1 LSATAAVTPTAPAHR
16 PPHPVVYTILYFPF
30 GALGGFIGVALTF
43 LGTRH
48 GLSISESAFLN
59 GASMMMNWLKWIW
72 APLVDTTLTPKRWY
86 TIATV
91 GSALGIAAM
100 SAIPLSPQ
108 TLALLIGV
116 IIVASLI
123 NTMVGMSI
131 EAMMAQ
137 VTPPEQIG
145 RVSAWFQAGNLG
157 GTGIGGGVGLLLLE
171 YLPAPWM
178 TGAIFGVVFLL
189 CCLALRALPD
199 LRHDATA
206 LGAGPGAAMRQVFVD
221 LKGMIGTQGGLLSA
235 ILCFLPIGTGAAQ
248 GVLTQAEVAARWGAG
263 ENEVAMVQ
271 GVAAGLINALGCFM
285 GGWLCVR
292 YTPRAVYAAM
302 GLSLALAAAGMALGP
317 ATPQTYIVGN
327 VIYSLGV
334 GLSYAA
340 FTAVVL
346 EAIGAGS
353 AATKYTLYATL
364 SNFPIW
370 WVGLLLAF
378 VAEAQGGEAML
389 HAEAGLGIVGIALF
403 LVATGVVKRS
413 KLPLHAEG

>member
-1 LSATAAVTPTAPAHR
+1 MSTSAAHDVPGR

-86 TIATV
+86 LISTV

-100 SAIPLSPQ
+100 AAVPLSPD
-108 TLALLIGV
+108 TLPLLIGI

-131 EAMMAQ
+131 ETMMAQ

-157 GTGIGGGVGLLLLE
+157 GTGIGGGIGLLLLE
-171 YLPAPWM
+171 TLPAPWM
-178 TGAIFGVVFLL
+178 TGALFALAFLA

-199 LRHDATA
+199 LKHDAHGS
-206 LGAGPGAAMRQVFVD
+206 GAGAAVRQVFAD
-221 LKGMIGTQGGLLSA
+221 LKHMVGSQGGLLSA

-248 GVLTQAEVAARWGAG
+248 GVLTQAEVAAYWGAG
-263 ENEVAMVQ
+263 EHEVAMVQ
-271 GVAAGLINALGCFM
+271 GIGAGIINALGCFM
-285 GGWLCVR
+285 GGWLCIR

-317 ATPQTYIVGN
+317 ATPTAYIVGN
-327 VIYSLGV
+327 TVYSLGV

-346 EAIGAGS
+346 DAIGPGS
-353 AATKYTLYATL
+353 AATKYTLFATL

-378 VAEAQGGEAML
+378 VAEGRGAPGML
-389 HAEAGLGIVGIALF
+389 HVEAGLGVVGIVVF
-403 LVATGVVKRS
+403 LLATAIVRRTR
-413 KLPLHAEG
+413 LPAR